1 MQQTHS
7 PSQEIREQIRAAIDH
22 LAHTLPSQAPIRD
35 FVHHN
40 TLHGYQHLPFP
51 EALATARRL
60 TGARGYLPLERYQ
73 AFLRQGRITRDEL
86 RHGIDEETALQPE
99 LLLAETDQYQLKRSD
114 VYLAAMIMP
123 ATIVSGCQLNWQI
136 EENGA
141 LQKLNPELPVT
152 ARRQLLADA
161 ETAGQGT
168 EAAAVEHLWQACLAV
183 LNLSYDPTH
192 PEELFDLAPDLAETL
207 LHDLLDGSDNQ
218 TSSQSSSQLM
228 EHSAHLRLDEMLA
241 QLGQSKTMRDLLLSL
256 TGEDLLEAI
265 RPQLIRGLGNFLDQ
279 GVSSW
284 QAEFTEGGFY
294 HFWRSQAA
302 TDPAWQLAGIEG
314 WQQHFELLDN
324 DPLETII
331 SELHRMGLAQEQ
343 WTGYLERLALEL
355 PGWSGMVLWRH
366 NNPNYESLAAPV
378 EMLDYLAVRLVLE
391 RIHAHNLCAQHFN
404 IESSLDM
411 LRWYFRHQF
420 DEFTVREALF
430 NSRLPEYLASRAQ
443 RALHAPEQGD
453 APANAKHWNH
463 LAQLIWTWRLSS
475 GQSQGQDRPTLCD
488 GAWPLFQLAQHL
500 GWCGSQVS
508 QLTFDQIG
516 AIFTALDE
524 LDKDRQGYIWL
535 KAYEKHYRDNI
546 LKALAQNH
554 GRGAWTDRDG
564 APAAQLIF
572 CMDDREEGIRR
583 HLEEI
588 YPEVETLGAAAHFN
602 VPHNWQGL
610 DDTTAA
616 PLAPVIPAPVIPVH
630 QVCEQP
636 AAELA
641 TLGAQHRKR
650 HTLLNQGHQ
659 RLLQMTRQGIVLPG
673 LISALAAP
681 LTLPV
686 LIGKVLAPG
695 LFGRLQQR
703 LKSGFEKDLQTR
715 IDFTAPNESPEATL
729 QAPRLGFTDIEQA
742 DRVQTL
748 LKATGLTS
756 GFSPLVMILGHGS
769 RNQNNPHTSAYNC
782 GACSGRFSGPNARLV
797 AAMANRTEVR
807 KLLSERGIEIPA
819 GSWFIG
825 AEHDTCSDQVICYD
839 LDLIPD
845 SLKAAADQLDQ
856 ALIQASQ
863 RHARERCRRFASAPH
878 NLTDQQAMDHV
889 AGRANDFSQARP
901 ELGHATNA
909 CAFIGRR
916 SLSRGAFFDRR
927 AFLISYDA
935 STDPQGEVL
944 ERHLLINGA
953 VGAGISLE
961 YYFSTVD
968 NENYGSGSKVTHNVT
983 GFLGVMEG
991 ASSDL
996 RTGLPRQMI
1005 EIHEAMRLLVVVE
1018 ASTEILTTIYQRQ
1031 PPLQQLVGNDWVQLV
1046 AIDPQSGEL
1055 KLFNPRQGWIAWQAA
1070 DERPLTKVDKS
1081 EAWYLGSSGALPT
1094 ALIKTPMEDTA
1105 DD

>member
-7 PSQEIREQIRAAIDH
+7 PSQKIREQIRAAIDH

-86 RHGIDEETALQPE
+86 RHEIDEETALQPE

-114 VYLAAMIMP
+114 VYLAAMMMP

-168 EAAAVEHLWQACLAV
+168 ESAAVEHLWQACLAV

-207 LHDLLDGSDNQ
+207 LHDLLDGRDNQ

-228 EHSAHLRLDEMLA
+228 EHSAHLRLDEMMA

-256 TGEDLLEAI
+256 TGEDLLEGI

-343 WTGYLERLALEL
+343 WSGYLERLALEL

-391 RIHAHNLCAQHFN
+391 RIYAHNLCAQHFN

-453 APANAKHWNH
+453 ALASAKRWNH

-524 LDKDRQGYIWL
+524 LDEDRQGYIWL

-636 AAELA
+636 AADLA

-673 LISALAAP
+673 LLSALAAP

-686 LIGKVLAPG
+686 LIGKVLVPG

-703 LKSGFEKDLQTR
+703 LKTGFEKDLQTR

-782 GACSGRFSGPNARLV
+782 GACSGRFSGPNARLA
-797 AAMANRTEVR
+797 AAMANRNEVR

-825 AEHDTCSDQVICYD
+825 AEHDTCSDQIICYD

-845 SLKAAADQLDQ
+845 SLKAAAGQLDQ

-889 AGRANDFSQARP
+889 SGRANDFSQARP

-1070 DERPLTKVDKS
+1070 DERPLTKVDRS

>member
-86 RHGIDEETALQPE
+86 RHEIDEETALQPE

-114 VYLAAMIMP
+114 VYLAAMMMP

-168 EAAAVEHLWQACLAV
+168 ESAAVEHLWQACLAV

-207 LHDLLDGSDNQ
+207 LHDLLDGRDNL

-228 EHSAHLRLDEMLA
+228 EHSAHLRLDEMMA

-256 TGEDLLEAI
+256 TGEDLLEGI

-343 WTGYLERLALEL
+343 WSGYLERLALEL

-453 APANAKHWNH
+453 ALASAKRWNH

-508 QLTFDQIG
+508 QLTFNQIG

-524 LDKDRQGYIWL
+524 LDEDRQGYIWL

-610 DDTTAA
+610 DDTTAT

-636 AAELA
+636 AADLA

-673 LISALAAP
+673 LLSALAAP

-686 LIGKVLAPG
+686 LIGKVLVPG

-703 LKSGFEKDLQTR
+703 LKTGFEKDLQTR

-782 GACSGRFSGPNARLV
+782 GACSGRFSGPNARLA
-797 AAMANRTEVR
+797 AAMANRNEVR

-825 AEHDTCSDQVICYD
+825 AEHDTCSDQIICYD

-845 SLKAAADQLDQ
+845 SLKAAAGQLDQ

-889 AGRANDFSQARP
+889 SGRANDFSQARP

-1070 DERPLTKVDKS
+1070 DERPLTKVDRS

>member
-1 MQQTHS
+1 MQQTKS
-7 PSQEIREQIRAAIDH
+7 SSKDIREQIRAAIDH
-22 LAHTLPSQAPIRD
+22 LEHTLPSQAPIRD

-51 EALATARRL
+51 EALATARHL
-60 TGARGYLPLERYQ
+60 TGARGYLPAERYQ

-86 RHGIDEETALQPE
+86 RHAIDEEAALQPQ

-114 VYLAAMIMP
+114 VYLAAMTMP
-123 ATIVSGCQLNWQI
+123 TTIVSSCQLNWQI
-136 EENGA
+136 EEKAA
-141 LQKLNPELPVT
+141 LQKLNSELPVT

-161 ETAGQGT
+161 EAAGLGS
-168 EAAAVEHLWQACLAV
+168 ESAAVEHLWQACLSV

-192 PEELFDLAPDLAETL
+192 PEELFDLAPELAETL
-207 LHDLLDGSDNQ
+207 LHDLLDGSDNK
-218 TSSQSSSQLM
+218 TNTQSSSQLM
-228 EHSAHLRLDEMLA
+228 EHSALQRLDEMMA
-241 QLGQSKTMRDLLLSL
+241 QLGQGKTMRDLLLSL
-256 TGEDLLEAI
+256 TGEDLLDNI
-265 RPQLIRGLGNFLDQ
+265 RPQLIRVLGNFLDQ

-284 QAEFTEGGFY
+284 QADFSEGGFY

-302 TDPAWQLAGIEG
+302 SDPIWQLSGIEG
-314 WQQHFELLDN
+314 WQQHFELMDN

-331 SELHRMGLAQEQ
+331 SELQRMGLTQEH

-366 NNPNYESLAAPV
+366 NNRDYESLAAPV

-411 LRWYFRHQF
+411 LRWYFRHQY

-443 RALHAPEQGD
+443 RAIHAPEQGE
-453 APANAKHWNH
+453 ALANAKRWNH

-500 GWCGSQVS
+500 GWCGNQVS
-508 QLTFDQIG
+508 QLSFDQIG
-516 AIFTALDE
+516 MIFTALGE
-524 LDKDRQGYIWL
+524 LDEDRQGYIWL

-554 GRGAWTDRDG
+554 GRGAWNDRER

-636 AAELA
+636 AAGLA
-641 TLGAQHRKR
+641 DLGAKHRKR

-673 LISALAAP
+673 LLSALAAP
-681 LTLPV
+681 LALPV
-686 LIGKVLAPG
+686 LLGKILSPG
-695 LFGRLQQR
+695 LFGHFQQK
-703 LKSGFEKDLQTR
+703 LKSGFEKSLQTR

-729 QAPRLGFTDIEQA
+729 QAPRLGFTDAEQA

-797 AAMANRTEVR
+797 AAMANRSEVR
-807 KLLSERGIEIPA
+807 KLLSERGIEIPEE
-819 GSWFIG
+819 SWFIG
-825 AEHDTCSDQVICYD
+825 AEHDTCSDQIISYD
-839 LDLIPD
+839 LDLIPS
-845 SLKAAADQLDQ
+845 SLKAAAGKLDQ
-856 ALIQASQ
+856 ALIQAGK

-878 NLTDQQAMDHV
+878 KLTEQQAMEHV

-935 STDPQGEVL
+935 STDPEGEVL

-996 RTGLPRQMI
+996 RTGLPRQMV

-1046 AIDPQSGEL
+1046 AIDPHSGEL
-1055 KLFNPRQGWIAWQAA
+1055 KLFNPREGWLPWQPA
-1070 DERPLTKVDKS
+1070 DEHPLTRVDRS
-1081 EAWYLGSSGALPT
+1081 DDWYLGSSDALPT
-1094 ALIKTPMEDTA
+1094 ALIKTPLEDTT
-1105 DD
+1105 DG

>member
-1 MQQTHS
+1 MQQTHL

-86 RHGIDEETALQPE
+86 QHEIDEETALQPE

-114 VYLAAMIMP
+114 VYLAAMMMP

-168 EAAAVEHLWQACLAV
+168 ESAAVEHLWQACLAV

-207 LHDLLDGSDNQ
+207 LHDLLDGRDNQ

-228 EHSAHLRLDEMLA
+228 EHSAHLRLDEMMA

-256 TGEDLLEAI
+256 TGEDLLEGI

-343 WTGYLERLALEL
+343 WSGYLERLALEL

-453 APANAKHWNH
+453 ALASAKRWNH

-508 QLTFDQIG
+508 QLTFNQIG

-524 LDKDRQGYIWL
+524 LDEDRQGYIWL

-636 AAELA
+636 AADLA

-673 LISALAAP
+673 LLSALAAP

-686 LIGKVLAPG
+686 LIGKVLVPG

-703 LKSGFEKDLQTR
+703 LKTGFEKDLQTR

-782 GACSGRFSGPNARLV
+782 GACSGRFSGPNARLA
-797 AAMANRTEVR
+797 AAMANRNEVR

-825 AEHDTCSDQVICYD
+825 AEHDTCSDQIICYD

-845 SLKAAADQLDQ
+845 SLKAAAGQLDQ

-889 AGRANDFSQARP
+889 SGRANDFSQARP

-1070 DERPLTKVDKS
+1070 DERPLTKVDRS

>member
-524 LDKDRQGYIWL
+524 LDEDRQGYIWL